1 MCGWMGIYS
10 FSGAGHISLHGSI
23 IISGELEESVYS
35 LCKVL
40 FVNFG
45 KG

>member
-1 MCGWMGIYS
+1 VS
-10 FSGAGHISLHGSI
+10 SHGSI
-23 IISGELEESVYS
+23 IISGELERISKEETVYS

-40 FVNFG
+40 LVNFW